1 MLIIDRTLE
10 TAFITAGLPNVAG
23 PDVLFSVRDRLRAAD
38 LGADEFGLISTAEIA
53 LLTATHRADPVF
65 GIWTSE
71 IGAIAMRSPVRP
83 DEIEDA
89 SILLYDVSGTAELL
103 ARATIWPFYGVRAS
117 AWTTE
122 ADGTSAITVVDGIT
136 ALELVEAGFTEDLVR
151 AWFILTEQ
159 AVVTHLLAVPADAT
173 EAEVAQM
180 RELLGVAIET
190 GYADRRDLRKVLL
203 ADSSAEGDRLVDFQ
217 GRLRY
222 ELDDATRIAA
232 FSLIARGSGG
242 TRYPLIREIPWW
254 APVVEPEPELSE
266 TELQETE

>member
-1 MLIIDRTLE
+1 MLIVDRSLE
-10 TAFITAGLPNVAG
+10 TAFITAGLPTVAE
-23 PDVLFSVRDRLRAAD
+23 PDLAFSIRDGLRAAD
-38 LGADEFGLISTAEIA
+38 LGSSEFGLIPTAEIA
-53 LLTATHRADPVF
+53 LLTGTHRADPDF

-83 DEIEDA
+83 DEMEDA

-103 ARATIWPFYGVRAS
+103 ARATIWPFYGIKAS
-117 AWTTE
+117 AWTSE
-122 ADGTSAITVVDGIT
+122 ADGSSAITIVDGIA
-136 ALELVEAGFTEDLVR
+136 ALEPVEAGFTEDLVR

-159 AVVTHLLAVPADAT
+159 AVVTHLLAVPLGAT
-173 EAEVAQM
+173 EADVVHM
-180 RELLGVAIET
+180 RELLSDAANT

-222 ELDDATRIAA
+222 ELDDATRMAA

-254 APVVEPEPELSE
+254 TPVVEPEPELSE
-266 TELQETE
+266 TE